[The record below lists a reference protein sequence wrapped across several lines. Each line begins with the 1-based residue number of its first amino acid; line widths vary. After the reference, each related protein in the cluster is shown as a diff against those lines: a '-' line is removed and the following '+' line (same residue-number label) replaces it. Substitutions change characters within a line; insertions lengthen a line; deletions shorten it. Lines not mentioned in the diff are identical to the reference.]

1 VRRDLT
7 VVRIASVEPL
17 VVDVGTRNW
26 LFVVVDTDDG
36 VRGIGEGSL
45 PGHPLAVAAAVEEYR
60 DYVVGEDPA
69 RIQHL
74 WQRMYRQPFF
84 RSGAVTL
91 SAMSA
96 IEQALW
102 DIKGKVAGLPVYDL
116 LGGRCHDRIKLYANG
131 PAGDTLEEY
140 ADSGRALVEQG
151 YTALKTGVTVPMR
164 PVQGDDAIREAAA
177 RFEALRGAVGDA
189 VEIAFD
195 AHGRFSPAMSIKL
208 ARALEPY
215 NVWFLEEPA
224 LPENAKGL
232 EQVARATSIPV
243 ATGERLFTKWAFRE
257 VLELG
262 AAALLQP
269 DLSHCGG
276 VLEARAI
283 AAMAEVY
290 FCGFAPHN
298 PLGPVNTIVSAHV
311 GMASPNFVALETCL
325 YPPAWTRGLL
335 TESLSIADGWLE
347 LPDRPGWGVELDLDL
362 CRAHPYTAHS
372 LPILEHP
379 SGAIA
384 DW

>member
-1 VRRDLT
+1 M
-7 VVRIASVEPL
+7 RIISVEPII
-17 VVDVGTRNW
+17 VDVGSRNW
-26 LFVVVDTDDG
+26 LFAVVETDEG
-36 VRGIGEGSL
+36 VTGIGEGSL
-45 PGHPLAVAAAVEEYR
+45 PGHPRAVAAAIEEYR
-60 DYVVGEDPA
+60 EYVVGEDPA

-74 WQRMYRQPFF
+74 WQLMYRQPFF

-102 DIKGKVAGLPVYDL
+102 DIKGRVAGLPVYEL

-131 PAGDTLEEY
+131 PGGSTNEELGES
-140 ADSGRALVEQG
+140 AAAIVESGF
-151 YTALKTGVTVPMR
+151 TALKMGADEAVLA
-164 PVQGDDAIREAAA
+164 VQGGGVSRRAAA
-177 RFEALRGAVGDA
+177 RMEAVRTVVGEQ
-189 VEIAFD
+189 VEIAWD
-195 AHGRFSPAMSIKL
+195 AHGRLSPAMGIKV

-215 NVWFLEEPA
+215 DPWFIEEPA
-224 LPENAKGL
+224 PPENAKAL
-232 EQVARATSIPV
+232 AQVARATSIPV

-262 AAALLQP
+262 AAALVQP

-290 FCGFAPHN
+290 HCGFAPHN
-298 PLGPVNTIVSAHV
+298 PLSPLNAVVSAHV
-311 GMASPNFVALETCL
+311 AMASPNFVALEICL
-325 YPPAWTRGLL
+325 YAPDWTRELL
-335 TESLSIADGWLE
+335 TEPLQFDGGYLE
-347 LPDRPGWGVELDLDL
+347 LSTKPGWGVELDVEL
-362 CRAHPYTAHS
+362 CRGHPYVPYK

-379 SGAIA
+379 SGAVA

>member
-1 VRRDLT
+1 MKIT
-7 VVRIASVEPL
+7 SVEPL

-26 LFVVVDTDDG
+26 LFVVVETDEG
-36 VRGIGEGSL
+36 LSGIGEGSL
-45 PGHPLAVAAAVEEYR
+45 PGHPRAVAVAVEEYR
-60 DYVVGEDPA
+60 DYVVGHDPA

-74 WQRMYRQPFF
+74 WQLMYRQPFF

-102 DIKGKVAGLPVYDL
+102 DIKGKVAGLPVYEL

-131 PAGDTLEEY
+131 PSGSTPEEY
-140 ADSGRALVEQG
+140 AESGRALVEQG
-151 YTALKTGVTVPMR
+151 FTAMKTGATVPVA
-164 PVQGDDAIREAAA
+164 PVQGDAVFHRIAERIET
-177 RFEALRGAVGDA
+177 LRDAVGED

-195 AHGRFSPAMSIKL
+195 AHGRFTPAMSIKL

-215 NVWFLEEPA
+215 NIWFLEEPA
-224 LPENAKGL
+224 LPENAQGL
-232 EQVARATSIPV
+232 AEVARATSIPV

-262 AAALLQP
+262 GAALLQP

-283 AAMAEVY
+283 AAMAEIY
-290 FCGFAPHN
+290 YRGFAPHN

-311 GMASPNFVALETCL
+311 ATASPNFVALELCE
-325 YPPAWTRGLL
+325 YADAWTRGLVSEPPRV
-335 TESLSIADGWLE
+335 TDGYLE
-347 LPDRPGWGVELDLDL
+347 LSDRPGWGIELDVEL
-362 CRAHPYTAHS
+362 CRAHPYRPHK
-372 LPILEHP
+372 LPILRHP
-379 SGAIA
+379 GGAIA

>member
-1 VRRDLT
+1 VKIT
-7 VVRIASVEPL
+7 SIEPL
-17 VVDVGTRNW
+17 VVDVGPRNW
-26 LFVVVDTDDG
+26 LFVVVETDEGLSG
-36 VRGIGEGSL
+36 VGEGSL

-60 DYVVGEDPA
+60 DYVVGEDSA

-74 WQRMYRQPFF
+74 WQTMYRQPFF
-84 RSGAVTL
+84 RGGAVAF

-96 IEQALW
+96 IDQALW
-102 DIKGKVAGLPVYDL
+102 DIKGKVAGLPVYEL

-131 PAGDTLEEY
+131 PDGATAEAVAES
-140 ADSGRALVEQG
+140 ARSLVDRG
-151 YTALKTGVTVPMR
+151 FTAMKTGIAAPVL
-164 PVQGDDAIREAAA
+164 PVQGDSVFRRAADHV
-177 RFEALRGAVGDA
+177 EALRDAVGDD
-189 VEIAFD
+189 VEIAWD
-195 AHGRFSPAMSIKL
+195 AHGRLTPAMSIKL

-224 LPENAKGL
+224 PPENAKGL
-232 EQVARATSIPV
+232 AQVARATSIPV

-276 VLEARAI
+276 VLEARTI
-283 AAMAEVY
+283 AALGEVY

-298 PLGPVNTIVSAHV
+298 PLGPVNTIASAHV
-311 GMASPNFVALETCL
+311 AMASPNLVALEICF
-325 YPPAWTRGLL
+325 YAEEWTRGLL
-335 TESLSIADGWLE
+335 TEPLEYLGGYLE
-347 LPDRPGWGVELDLDL
+347 LSDKPGWGVELDVEL
-362 CRAHPYTAHS
+362 CRAHPYKPHK

>member
-1 VRRDLT
+1 VKIT
-7 VVRIASVEPL
+7 SVEPL
-17 VVDVGTRNW
+17 VVDVESRNW
-26 LFVVVDTDDG
+26 LFVIVDTDEGLRG
-36 VRGIGEGSL
+36 VGEGSL
-45 PGHPLAVAAAVEEYR
+45 PGHPRAVAAAVEEYR

-102 DIKGKVAGLPVYDL
+102 DIKGKVAGLPVYEL

-131 PAGDTLEEY
+131 PGGETLDEL
-140 ADSGRALVEQG
+140 AASARTLVDRG
-151 YTALKTGVTVPMR
+151 FSALKTGIDEPVL
-164 PVQGDDAIREAAA
+164 PVQGDGIVHRAAERA
-177 RFEALRGAVGDA
+177 EALRAAVGREI
-189 VEIAFD
+189 EIAWD
-195 AHGRFSPAMSIKL
+195 AHGRFSPAMAIKL

-215 NVWFLEEPA
+215 DIWFLEEPA
-224 LPENAKGL
+224 LPENAKAL
-232 EQVARATSIPV
+232 AQVARATSIPV
-243 ATGERLFTKWAFRE
+243 AAGERLFTKWAFRE

-283 AAMAEVY
+283 ASMAEVHY
-290 FCGFAPHN
+290 CGFAPHN
-298 PLGPVNTIVSAHV
+298 PLGPINTIVSAHV
-311 GMASPNFVALETCL
+311 AMASPNFVALEVCL
-325 YPPAWTRGLL
+325 YPPDWTRNLL
-335 TESLSIADGWLE
+335 TTPLTFADGFLE
-347 LPDRPGWGVELDLDL
+347 LSDAPGFGVELDVEL
-362 CRAHPYTAHS
+362 CRGQPKKPS
-372 LPILEHP
+372 RLPIRRHP
-379 SGAIA
+379 GGAIA

>member
-1 VRRDLT
+1 VK
-7 VVRIASVEPL
+7 IAAVEPL
-17 VVDVGTRNW
+17 VVDVGSRNW
-26 LFVVVDTDDG
+26 LFVVVDTDEG

-45 PGHPLAVAAAVEEYR
+45 PGHPRAVATAVEEYR
-60 DYVVGEDPA
+60 EYLDGEDPA

-74 WQRMYRQPFF
+74 WQLMYRQPFF
-84 RSGAVTL
+84 RSGAVTF

-102 DIKGKVAGLPVYDL
+102 DIKGKVAGLPVYEL

-131 PAGDTLEEY
+131 PGGESLEEY
-140 ADSGRALVEQG
+140 AESARALVAQG
-151 YTALKTGVTVPMR
+151 FTALKTGSTEPIL
-164 PVQGDDAIREAAA
+164 PVQGGGVVRRAAE
-177 RFEALRGAVGDA
+177 RMETLRDAVGAD
-189 VEIAFD
+189 VEIAWD
-195 AHGRFSPAMSIKL
+195 AHGRSSPAMSAKL
-208 ARALEPY
+208 AQALEPY
-215 NVWFLEEPA
+215 DVWFLEEPA

-232 EQVARATSIPV
+232 AQVARATSIPI

-311 GMASPNFVALETCL
+311 GMASPNFVALEICL
-325 YPPAWTRGLL
+325 YPPDWTRELL
-335 TESLSIADGWLE
+335 TEPLVFSDGYLE
-347 LPDRPGWGVELDLDL
+347 LSDRPGWGVELDVEL
-362 CRAHPYTAHS
+362 CRAHPYAPHT
-372 LPILEHP
+372 LPILRHE
-379 SGAIA
+379 SGAVA

>member
-1 VRRDLT
+1 MK
-7 VVRIASVEPL
+7 IAAVEPL
-17 VVDVGTRNW
+17 VVDVGSRNW
-26 LFVVVDTDDG
+26 LFVVVDTDEG

-60 DYVVGEDPA
+60 SYLVGEDAA

-102 DIKGKVAGLPVYDL
+102 DIKGKVAGLPVYEL

-131 PAGDTLEEY
+131 PSGSTVEEY
-140 ADSGRALVEQG
+140 ADSGRTLVAQG
-151 YTALKTGVTVPMR
+151 YTALKTGATVPVR
-164 PVQGDDAIREAAA
+164 PVQGDAFLREVATS
-177 RFEALRGAVGDA
+177 FEALRGAVGDD

-195 AHGRFSPAMSIKL
+195 AHGRFSPAMAIKL
-208 ARALEPY
+208 ARVLEPY

-232 EQVARATSIPV
+232 QQVARATAIPV

-311 GMASPNFVALETCL
+311 GMASPNFVALELCL

-335 TESLSIADGWLE
+335 TEPLAIADGWLE
-347 LPDRPGWGVELDLDL
+347 LSNRPGWGVELDVEL
-362 CRAHPYTAHS
+362 CRAHPYRPYT